1 MVKEPY
7 SMIEVSVL
15 TPTYQ
20 RRPFISALIQMYQQQ
35 TYPKEK
41 MEWIILD
48 DGRDKVED
56 LLKDAAKTIPNL
68 RYIHHPEKLR
78 IGEKRNRLNQEARGN
93 IMIAMDD
100 DDYYPPNRVQAVVDA
115 FAKHPTIDLAG
126 SSKMLMYYLD
136 TKKIYSIGPY
146 GPNHA
151 TNGTMAWRKRY
162 ADQHQYDPFITKGEE
177 VSFLEQ
183 YRHPMI
189 QLDPLSSILVICH
202 TDNTVDKTRLRK
214 EHEQS
219 HHPNKMVLT
228 TYQLH
233 DVISNPILQDFY
245 EKLPSLL
252 E

>member
-1 MVKEPY
+1 MMIHNK
-7 SMIEVSVL
+7 MIEVSII

-20 RRPFISALIQMYQQQ
+20 RRPFMTALIQIYQQQ

-56 LLKDAAKTIPNL
+56 IFKEASKTIPNL
-68 RYIHHPEKLR
+68 RYIYHPEKLR

-93 IMIAMDD
+93 IIIAMDD
-100 DDYYPPNRVQAVVDA
+100 DDYYPPQRVQTVVDA
-115 FAKHPTIDLAG
+115 FAKYPSTNLAG
-126 SSKMLMYYLD
+126 SSKMLMYYMD

-146 GPNHA
+146 GANHA
-151 TNGTMAWRKRY
+151 TNGTMAWRKSY
-162 ADQHQYDPFITKGEE
+162 AEQHTYDNFVTKGEE
-177 VSFLEQ
+177 LSFLEQ

-202 TDNTVDKTRLRK
+202 TDNTVDKTKLRK

-219 HHPNKMVLT
+219 RNPNKMALT
-228 TYQLH
+228 PYQLH
-233 DVISNPILQDFY
+233 DIVSDPVLQDFY
-245 EKLPSLL
+245 ERLPSLL